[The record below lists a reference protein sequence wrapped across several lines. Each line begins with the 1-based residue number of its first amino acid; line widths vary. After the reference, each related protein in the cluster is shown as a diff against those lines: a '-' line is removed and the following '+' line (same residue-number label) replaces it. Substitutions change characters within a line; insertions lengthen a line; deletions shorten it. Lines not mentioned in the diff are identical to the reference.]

1 MYFPFKF
8 IFFFLKSKFNYNLSK
23 NQAIKS
29 ENSRKSY
36 WKLKTPMG
44 INIYLLKKPLN
55 LIKKKEHFNSD
66 FLCNGI
72 PKKAKFRVLSN
83 AVKLDPTR

>member
-1 MYFPFKF
+1 
-8 IFFFLKSKFNYNLSK
+8 
-23 NQAIKS
+23 
-29 ENSRKSY
+29 
-36 WKLKTPMG
+36 MG

-55 LIKKKEHFNSD
+55 LIKKKEHFNND

-72 PKKAKFRVLSN
+72 PKKAKFWVLSN

>member
-1 MYFPFKF
+1 
-8 IFFFLKSKFNYNLSK
+8 
-23 NQAIKS
+23 
-29 ENSRKSY
+29 
-36 WKLKTPMG
+36 MG

-72 PKKAKFRVLSN
+72 PKKAKFWVLSN